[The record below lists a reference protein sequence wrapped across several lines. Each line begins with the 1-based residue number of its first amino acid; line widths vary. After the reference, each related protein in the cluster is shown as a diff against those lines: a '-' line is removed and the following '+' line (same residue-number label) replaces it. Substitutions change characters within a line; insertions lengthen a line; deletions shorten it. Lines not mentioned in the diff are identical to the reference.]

1 MKNYELSESQKEKII
16 AAVINSDE
24 ANELIH
30 KFATTIAPAIGALF
44 QIVQQAIKEE
54 LSKATEE
61 NDHG

>member
-30 KFATTIAPAIGALF
+30 KLATTIAPAIGALL
-44 QIVQQAIKEE
+44 QVIQQAIKEE
-54 LSKATEE
+54 LSKAMED
-61 NDHG
+61 NDNG

>member
-24 ANELIH
+24 VNELIH
-30 KFATTIAPAIGALF
+30 KVATTIAPAIGALF